1 MKPLSVLGGFLG
13 ARAKARGRMA
23 FGITA
28 AFTGV
33 RVFRRLTR
41 ASNKP
46 ALRFQVKPGEV
57 YEIRGTRRGQ

>member
-1 MKPLSVLGGFLG
+1 
-13 ARAKARGRMA
+13 MA